1 MKVFKEL
8 FSFIIKKRETQKEIP
23 GGFYL
28 STTVTICI
36 HSAELQ
42 ITVNHWQ
49 LPIVWEHWS
58 AKKNLEITKMAD
70 HFSHT
75 KKRILK
81 LPKLK
86 DLFFCSNFII
96 QIHLNVFQNSNTQGT
111 CIRHIRI

>member
-58 AKKNLEITKMAD
+58 AKKTWKLQKWPTI
-70 HFSHT
+70 FHT
-75 KKRILK
+75 QKKRILK

-86 DLFFCSNFII
+86 DLFLF
-96 QIHLNVFQNSNTQGT
+96 
-111 CIRHIRI
+111 

>member
-8 FSFIIKKRETQKEIP
+8 FSFIIKKRATQKEIP

-36 HSAELQ
+36 HSAMLCRSLA
-42 ITVNHWQ
+42 IADRLGALVG
-49 LPIVWEHWS
+49 
-58 AKKNLEITKMAD
+58 KKNLEITKMAD

-86 DLFFCSNFII
+86 DLFLF
-96 QIHLNVFQNSNTQGT
+96 
-111 CIRHIRI
+111 